1 VGFFFLWSFEMIATS
16 LGSFVVNL
24 GSVSNIPPGEER
36 VFQVGGQLI
45 SIVHTPDA
53 NVLAVAPAL
62 GQKTYPAMISETGDI
77 LVGIEG
83 LWRTR

>member
-1 VGFFFLWSFEMIATS
+1 MIATS

-45 SIVHTPDA
+45 SIFHTPDA
-53 NVLAVAPAL
+53 NVLA
-62 GQKTYPAMISETGDI
+62 QTYPAMISETGDI

-83 LWRTR
+83 LWPRS

>member
-1 VGFFFLWSFEMIATS
+1 MIASS

-45 SIVHTPDA
+45 SIFHTPDA
-53 NVLAVAPAL
+53 NVLAIAPAR
-62 GQKTYPAMISETGDI
+62 GQQTYPAMISETGDI

-83 LWRTR
+83 LWPSS